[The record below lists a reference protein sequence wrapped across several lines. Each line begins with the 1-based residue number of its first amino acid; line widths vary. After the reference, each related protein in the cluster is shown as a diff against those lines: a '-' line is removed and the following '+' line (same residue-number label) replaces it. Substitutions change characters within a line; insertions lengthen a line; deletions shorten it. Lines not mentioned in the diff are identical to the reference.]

1 MPVGFSGTTP
11 GIKDW
16 KYGKGSH
23 SEWRR
28 ASGGDQAAGAQCR
41 PEHLRERGRH
51 LGEVHPLSRR
61 RARRNAQGRHSLAQ
75 GSAGDHIRRAGRRIC
90 VRLFLH
96 GDGFRVQPGDF
107 PDPAQVG
114 WRAIMVDPHV
124 QEAQIENRMA
134 DEVEQTGEPQP
145 ERNERFKWYILHA
158 YSGFERKVRESIQ
171 SRVQAFGLTDRVGRV
186 MIPTEPVTEIVNGK
200 KRTVERVFLPGYVLV
215 EMDLD
220 NNLWH
225 VLKDTPKVTG
235 FLGTGDKPVALSEEE
250 VSSILF
256 RSETAKEKPR
266 LKIKFEKNESVR
278 ITDGPF
284 ANFNGV
290 VDEINEDRET
300 MKVMVTIFGRS
311 TPVELEFGKVEKI
324 E

>member
-1 MPVGFSGTTP
+1 MSDELKQPELEEPELAEPVNEQAEEA
-11 GIKDW
+11 KA
-16 KYGKGSH
+16 
-23 SEWRR
+23 EE
-28 ASGGDQAAGAQCR
+28 AEAQAAEVQATAAE
-41 PEHLRERGRH
+41 PEAVEAAPKAVAAELVAVEAAS
-51 LGEVHPLSRR
+51 EAVPE
-61 RARRNAQGRHSLAQ
+61 AAAAEPVRN
-75 GSAGDHIRRAGRRIC
+75 
-90 VRLFLH
+90 
-96 GDGFRVQPGDF
+96 P
-107 PDPAQVG
+107 
-114 WRAIMVDPHV
+114 
-124 QEAQIENRMA
+124 N
-134 DEVEQTGEPQP
+134 
-145 ERNERFKWYILHA
+145 FKWYILHA
-158 YSGFERKVRESIQ
+158 YSGFERKVRESID
-171 SRVQAFGLTDRVGRV
+171 SRVQAFGLKDRVGRV

-215 EMDLD
+215 EMELD

-266 LKIKFEKNESVR
+266 MKIKFEKSEQVR

-311 TPVELEFGKVEKI
+311 TPVELEFNKVEKI

>member
-1 MPVGFSGTTP
+1 
-11 GIKDW
+11 
-16 KYGKGSH
+16 
-23 SEWRR
+23 
-28 ASGGDQAAGAQCR
+28 
-41 PEHLRERGRH
+41 
-51 LGEVHPLSRR
+51 
-61 RARRNAQGRHSLAQ
+61 
-75 GSAGDHIRRAGRRIC
+75 
-90 VRLFLH
+90 
-96 GDGFRVQPGDF
+96 
-107 PDPAQVG
+107 
-114 WRAIMVDPHV
+114 
-124 QEAQIENRMA
+124 MA
-134 DEVEQTGEPQP
+134 EELEQP
-145 ERNERFKWYILHA
+145 ETSQEPTAAEPAAEGEKPAPNERFKWYILHA

-186 MIPTEPVTEIVNGK
+186 MIPTEPVTEITNGK

-215 EMDLD
+215 EMELD
-220 NNLWH
+220 NDLWH

-256 RSETAKEKPR
+256 RSDTTKDKPR
-266 LKIKFEKNESVR
+266 MKIRFEKNEQVR

-300 MKVMVTIFGRS
+300 LKVMVTIFGRS
-311 TPVELEFGKVEKI
+311 TPVELEFGKVDKI

>member
-1 MPVGFSGTTP
+1 MSDELEKPELEQPVNETVET
-11 GIKDW
+11 
-16 KYGKGSH
+16 
-23 SEWRR
+23 EE
-28 ASGGDQAAGAQCR
+28 AAEQAAAVE
-41 PEHLRERGRH
+41 PEPPADKPSPAKSKAKAAEATPQVAVA
-51 LGEVHPLSRR
+51 EPEAAEAAPQAAAEP
-61 RARRNAQGRHSLAQ
+61 ARN
-75 GSAGDHIRRAGRRIC
+75 
-90 VRLFLH
+90 
-96 GDGFRVQPGDF
+96 P
-107 PDPAQVG
+107 
-114 WRAIMVDPHV
+114 
-124 QEAQIENRMA
+124 N
-134 DEVEQTGEPQP
+134 
-145 ERNERFKWYILHA
+145 FKWYILHA
-158 YSGFERKVRESIQ
+158 YSGFERKVRESIE
-171 SRVQAFGLTDRVGRV
+171 SRVQAFGLKERVGRV
-186 MIPTEPVTEIVNGK
+186 MIPTEPVTEIINGK

-215 EMDLD
+215 EMELD

-256 RSETAKEKPR
+256 RSETAKDKPR
-266 LKIKFEKNESVR
+266 LKIKFEKSEQVR

-311 TPVELEFGKVEKI
+311 TPVELEFSKVEKI

>member
-1 MPVGFSGTTP
+1 
-11 GIKDW
+11 
-16 KYGKGSH
+16 
-23 SEWRR
+23 
-28 ASGGDQAAGAQCR
+28 
-41 PEHLRERGRH
+41 
-51 LGEVHPLSRR
+51 
-61 RARRNAQGRHSLAQ
+61 
-75 GSAGDHIRRAGRRIC
+75 
-90 VRLFLH
+90 
-96 GDGFRVQPGDF
+96 
-107 PDPAQVG
+107 
-114 WRAIMVDPHV
+114 
-124 QEAQIENRMA
+124 MA
-134 DEVEQTGEPQP
+134 DELEQPVVAQAEAPAEVPAEAQTESEVRATEPEVHAAEPDVPVSLAELQPAEPEVPTPEAEPQP
-145 ERNERFKWYILHA
+145 AEPETEAAETKVHAAKAKKPGAKAKAQAQAEAPAETSAANEAGAEPGQAEPEAAAAEPEPEKNPNFKWYILHA

-171 SRVQAFGLTDRVGRV
+171 SRVQAFGLKDRVGRV
-186 MIPTEPVTEIVNGK
+186 MIPMEPVTEIVNGK

-215 EMDLD
+215 EMELD
-220 NNLWH
+220 NELWH

-256 RSETAKEKPR
+256 RSETSKDKPR
-266 LKIKFEKNESVR
+266 MKIKFEKSEQVR